1 MCFSETQSYINTV
14 LLVMG
19 GLYVYPNYRLS
30 IPLIFLAFK
39 DLIQGLLYHYHSKNN
54 EKSKNI
60 LTSFSWIHICFQPLF
75 VNIFMSHFSKENIYY
90 WNSIFIISFLYGL
103 YALTTL
109 NEFDIQNDPDCIK
122 KNEKNDFCSTHTT
135 SYMGKY
141 HIAYKFS
148 QDKESLLY
156 SSIYPIL
163 MFVPALFTKSRI
175 LGIIW
180 AVFVGSIYLFLNTIG
195 DGEQAAI
202 WCFLSI
208 LCSLPI
214 SIFHKRVSKLLF

>member
-1 MCFSETQSYINTV
+1 MCFSETQSYINTI

-19 GLYVYPNYRLS
+19 AFYVYPNYRLS
-30 IPLIFLAFK
+30 ITLIFLSLK
-39 DLIQGLLYHYHSKNN
+39 DLIQGLLYYYHSKNN
-54 EKSKNI
+54 EKYKNI

-75 VNIFMSHFSKENIYY
+75 VNILMSHFSKENIYY
-90 WNSIFIISFLYGL
+90 WNFIFIITFLYGL
-103 YALTTL
+103 YDLTLL

-148 QDKESLLY
+148 QDEKSFFY
-156 SSIYPIL
+156 STFYPIL
-163 MFVPALFTKSRI
+163 IFIPALFTKSRL

-180 AVFVGSIYLFLNTIG
+180 AVFAGSIYVFFNNIG
-195 DGEQAAI
+195 NGEQAAI

-208 LCSLPI
+208 LYCLPVA
-214 SIFHKRVSKLLF
+214 IFHKRISKLLF